1 MGILNITYGGRS
13 ADLAQ
18 PLDDDI
24 ADADVR
30 RIAEE
35 LVRAGEVVGLVV
47 RDLPPNAFRSFVV
60 DRLADPNGTLRIYL
74 RPKVPFG
81 AAAPAWAVRPARPVR
96 RG

>member
-1 MGILNITYGGRS
+1 MRMGILNITYAGRS

-35 LVRAGEVVGLVV
+35 LVRAGEVAGLVV
-47 RDLPPNAFRSFVV
+47 SDLPPNAFRSFVV
-60 DRLADPNGTLRIYL
+60 DRLADPTGTVRIYL

-81 AAAPAWAVRPARPVR
+81 AGLAR